1 MAAWN
6 PMYQRACAELVT
18 THEHSARM
26 LARPRFVSVRIVG
39 MKCVKHI
46 IHWNPFPDIG
56 PLVAIF
62 WDDLF
67 LQRA

>member
-1 MAAWN
+1 VCM
-6 PMYQRACAELVT
+6 
-18 THEHSARM
+18 
-26 LARPRFVSVRIVG
+26 IG
-39 MKCVKHI
+39 MKRANRR
-46 IHWNPFPDIG
+46 IHWNPFPGIG